1 VPATNATQ
9 DMAKRIL
16 AALSI
21 ALATSAWAQ
30 CTTHAITANGRV
42 VTCTA

>member
-1 VPATNATQ
+1 MV
-9 DMAKRIL
+9 KRII
-16 AALSI
+16 ATLSI
-21 ALATSAWAQ
+21 ALAASAWAQ